1 MITHIVAFYL
11 LARPQLK
18 AARAIADEVAAA

>member
-11 LARPQLK
+11 LARPQLT
-18 AARAIADEVAAA
+18 AARVITDDAAAA